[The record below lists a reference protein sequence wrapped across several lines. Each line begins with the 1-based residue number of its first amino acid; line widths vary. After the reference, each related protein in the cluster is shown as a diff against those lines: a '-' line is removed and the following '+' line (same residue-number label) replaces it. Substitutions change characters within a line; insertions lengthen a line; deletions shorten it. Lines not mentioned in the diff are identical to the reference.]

1 MKKMML
7 FVGTIAFLSG
17 MGMNLQ
23 YALDDYQLR
32 DNLVLVIQAQQTGD
46 FSDTGTTTYQ
56 IAEAT
61 KTVAEGGW
69 TFDVGLNIWFLNGK
83 AQKHTMIFEGDA
95 CISITCGKVKYKKIY
110 NTHIFI

>member
-69 TFDVGLNIWFLNGK
+69 TFDAGLNIWFLNGK
-83 AQKHTMIFEGDA
+83 AQKHGPSSSYTI
-95 CISITCGKVKYKKIY
+95 KYKCY
-110 NTHIFI
+110 RPQGDLTECPYEGC